1 MKVNLCHVKWPC
13 GVVNVIQAWLI
24 TKIYD
29 VSIKAIVLGRQCKKT
44 KFVSHSPLAP
54 LRFLS

>member
-24 TKIYD
+24 TKIYE
-29 VSIKAIVLGRQCKKT
+29 VSIKAITLGRRCEKT
-44 KFVSHSPLAP
+44 KFVSPSPLAP